1 MSHPLLCQGPPH
13 PPPCH
18 FLPSWGCLVPIRPRG
33 STLPD
38 AQRGPFCHWEHRG
51 SGLSPWKAG
60 PQRPWPR
67 RRNVWLGS
75 SPMSMALVL
84 GIQRAAR
91 KRSLRGG
98 ARRPSLGCTPWSLL
112 SGQPSLAPLCLAEP
126 WHSTAA
132 RFHFMCGAGH
142 GAWLSL
148 ECCRRPGCTP
158 GPTQLCRE
166 HVPSCSSSAGRIL
179 AISHS
184 AHSCLHAQSLL
195 CQVPDVQSHALGQR
209 EVTSSV
215 CHLLVP

>member
-1 MSHPLLCQGPPH
+1 M
-13 PPPCH
+13 
-18 FLPSWGCLVPIRPRG
+18 PIRPRG

-67 RRNVWLGS
+67 RRNAWLGS

-84 GIQRAAR
+84 RIQRAAR

-98 ARRPSLGCTPWSLL
+98 ARQPSSGCTPWSLL
-112 SGQPSLAPLCLAEP
+112 SGQPSLAPLCLTGP
-126 WHSTAA
+126 WYSMAA
-132 RFHFMCGAGH
+132 RFHFMCGAWCSIAARGT
-142 GAWLSL
+142 AELA
-148 ECCRRPGCTP
+148 ECCRRPSCTP
-158 GPTQLCRE
+158 EPVQLCRE

-179 AISHS
+179 ATSHS

-215 CHLLVP
+215 CHLPVP